1 MPTLPSAADV
11 PSATR
16 VVAAGTPLDEY
27 KHLGEDLRHYGILR
41 LYRLTLLLGTAGAM
55 VTALAS
61 DDVRAHPLLFGAV
74 KGGGLAITVAFAIMD
89 YRSGNQWLRM
99 QARANAPAAVLGF
112 QSRGL
117 AHPWNP
123 LSTTGALRV
132 LHVVIV
138 LAWLVVL
145 VLSTLGPS

>member
-1 MPTLPSAADV
+1 MSRARRE
-11 PSATR
+11 S
-16 VVAAGTPLDEY
+16 PLRAPRSTSTSTW
-27 KHLGEDLRHYGILR
+27 GEDLRHYGILR

-99 QARANAPAAVLGF
+99 QARANALAGVLGF